1 MDYLVERT
9 NKAMSLLSVIIMGS
23 IGVALF
29 FSSTTDFIVAFGSIL
44 IFGAILF
51 PLSMIDVSDDIPEI
65 KNFKKNNPERKDLKI
80 KHPRKGLIIFL
91 VIAGFFTFGLCSL
104 IAVIVGSGTLTV
116 RIPENIVSEVGLK

>member
-65 KNFKKNNPERKDLKI
+65 KNFKK
-80 KHPRKGLIIFL
+80 
-91 VIAGFFTFGLCSL
+91 
-104 IAVIVGSGTLTV
+104 
-116 RIPENIVSEVGLK
+116 

>member
-1 MDYLVERT
+1 
-9 NKAMSLLSVIIMGS
+9 MGS
-23 IGVALF
+23 IGIALF
-29 FSSTTDFIVAFGSIL
+29 FFSTTDFIVALGSIF

-104 IAVIVGSGTLTV
+104 IAVIIGSGTLTV
-116 RIPENIVSEVGLK
+116 RIPENIVSEVGLQ

>member
-9 NKAMSLLSVIIMGS
+9 NKVMSLLSVIIMGS
-23 IGVALF
+23 IGIALF
-29 FSSTTDFIVAFGSIL
+29 FFSTTGFIVAFGSIL
-44 IFGAILF
+44 IFGAFLF

-65 KNFKKNNPERKDLKI
+65 KNFKKNNPERKDIRI

-104 IAVIVGSGTLTV
+104 IAVIIGSGTLTV
-116 RIPENIVSEVGLK
+116 RIPENIVSEVGLQ

>member
-9 NKAMSLLSVIIMGS
+9 NKVMSLLSVIIMGS
-23 IGVALF
+23 IGIALF
-29 FSSTTDFIVAFGSIL
+29 FFSTTDFIVALGSIF

-65 KNFKKNNPERKDLKI
+65 KNFKKNNPERKDIRI

-104 IAVIVGSGTLTV
+104 IAVIVGSGTLSV
-116 RIPENIVSEVGLK
+116 RIPENIAIEVGLK

>member
-29 FSSTTDFIVAFGSIL
+29 FSSTTDFIVALGSIL

-104 IAVIVGSGTLTV
+104 IAVILGSGTLTV